1 MDNGLVFEFVVN
13 IGIQHTKC
21 WKKGEV
27 MISKY
32 ITEDGVIREIN
43 DYMPGMWINLT
54 SPSQDESLE
63 ISHRYDIDITDV
75 RAALDEEEASR
86 VDVNDDY
93 VLIIFDI
100 PTVEIRH
107 NQEAYTTIPLG
118 VIWTEEAII
127 TICSVETPVLK
138 HFIVNR
144 LKDFTTK
151 KQVRFTYQILHRTS
165 TLYQSYLRIID
176 RRRLEVEESIGG
188 ATEESE
194 IINLHE
200 MESNLVYFDTSL
212 RANRMIVDRLTRYS
226 GIRKFPEDQE
236 LLDDVVVENLQA
248 IEMTQIYR
256 DIIKGTRELMST
268 VIDNRL
274 NNIMKYLAAITIVM
288 SIPTIISGLYGMNV
302 SGDWMP
308 LSSTPYGFGIICA
321 FTLVVCI
328 IVAIYLKK
336 KKML

>member
-1 MDNGLVFEFVVN
+1 M
-13 IGIQHTKC
+13 IG
-21 WKKGEV
+21 
-27 MISKY
+27 KY
-32 ITEDGVIREIN
+32 ITENGVLKEIEEFQT
-43 DYMPGMWINLT
+43 GMWINLT
-54 SPSQDESLE
+54 SPSQEESLE
-63 ISHRYDIDITDV
+63 IAKRYHVDLADV
-75 RAALDEEEASR
+75 RAALDEEESSR

-93 VLIIFDI
+93 VLILFDI

-118 VIWTEEAII
+118 IIWTDEAII
-127 TICSVETPVLK
+127 TVCSVETPVLK
-138 HFIVNR
+138 HFIINR
-144 LKDFTTK
+144 IKDFTTK

-176 RRRLEVEESIGG
+176 RKRLEMEERMGK
-188 ATEESE
+188 ATEDAD

-200 MESNLVYFDTSL
+200 LESNLVYFDTSL

-226 GIRKFPEDQE
+226 GVKKFPEDQE
-236 LLDDVVVENLQA
+236 LLDDVIVEHLQA

-288 SIPTIISGLYGMNV
+288 SIPTIISGIYGMNV
-302 SGDWMP
+302 SGKWMP
-308 LSSTPYGFGIICA
+308 LSNTPYGFYIICGI
-321 FTLVVCI
+321 TGIVCA
-328 IVAIYLKK
+328 IVWLILRKR
-336 KKML
+336 KMV

>member
-1 MDNGLVFEFVVN
+1 
-13 IGIQHTKC
+13 
-21 WKKGEV
+21 

-32 ITEDGVIREIN
+32 ITENGVLKEIE

-54 SPSQDESLE
+54 APSQEESLL
-63 ISHRYDIDITDV
+63 ISSRYDIDLADV
-75 RAALDEEEASR
+75 RAALDEEESSR

-93 VLIIFDI
+93 VLILFDI

-118 VIWTEEAII
+118 VIWTDEAII
-127 TICSVETPVLK
+127 TVCSVETPVIK
-138 HFIVNR
+138 HFLVNKI
-144 LKDFTTK
+144 KDFTTK

-165 TLYQSYLRIID
+165 TLYQSYLRVID
-176 RRRLEVEESIGG
+176 RKRLEMEERMGK
-188 ATEESE
+188 ATEDSD

-200 MESNLVYFDTSL
+200 LESNLVYFDTSL

-226 GIRKFPEDQE
+226 GVKKFPDDQE
-236 LLDDVVVENLQA
+236 LLDDVIVENVQA

-256 DIIKGTRELMST
+256 DILKGTRELMST

-288 SIPTIISGLYGMNV
+288 SIPTIISGIYGMNV
-302 SGDWMP
+302 SGKWMP
-308 LSSTPYGFGIICA
+308 FSDTPYGFFIICG
-321 FTLVVCI
+321 LIIVVCI
-328 IVAIYLKK
+328 VVWIILRKR
-336 KKML
+336 KMI

>member
-1 MDNGLVFEFVVN
+1 
-13 IGIQHTKC
+13 
-21 WKKGEV
+21 

-32 ITEDGVIREIN
+32 ITNNHILEEITE
-43 DYMPGMWINLT
+43 YMPGMWINLT
-54 SPSQDESLE
+54 SPTHDESKE
-63 ISHRYDIDITDV
+63 ISEKFGVDISDL
-75 RAALDEEEASR
+75 RAPLDDEESSR
-86 VDVNDDY
+86 VDINDGY

-118 VIWTEEAII
+118 VIWTDETII
-127 TICSVETPVLK
+127 TVCSKETPVIK
-138 HFIVNR
+138 YFMSGQ

-151 KQVRFTYQILHRTS
+151 KQVRFTYQILYRTS

-176 RRRLEVEESIGG
+176 RKRLEMEERMGK
-188 ATEESE
+188 ATEDSD

-200 MESNLVYFDTSL
+200 LESNLVYFDTSL

-226 GIRKFPEDQE
+226 GIKKFPDDQE

-256 DIIKGTRELMST
+256 DILKGTRELMST

-274 NNIMKYLAAITIVM
+274 NNIMKYLASITIVM
-288 SIPTIISGLYGMNV
+288 AIPTIISGIYGMNV
-302 SGDWMP
+302 SSKWVP
-308 LSSTPYGFGIICA
+308 LADTPYGFLIICGII
-321 FTLVVCI
+321 LLVCI
-328 IVAIYLKK
+328 IVALVLKK
-336 KKML
+336 RKML

>member
-1 MDNGLVFEFVVN
+1 
-13 IGIQHTKC
+13 
-21 WKKGEV
+21 

-32 ITEDGVIREIN
+32 ITDDGILREIE
-43 DYMPGMWINLT
+43 DYEDGMWINLT
-54 SPSQDESLE
+54 APTQEESME
-63 ISHRYDIDITDV
+63 IANHYDIDIPDI
-75 RAALDEEEASR
+75 RAALDEEESSR
-86 VDVNDDY
+86 VEINDDY

-107 NQEAYTTIPLG
+107 SQEAYTTIPLG
-118 VIWTEEAII
+118 IIWTDNSII

-138 HFIVNR
+138 HFIINK

-151 KQVRFTYQILHRTS
+151 KKVRFTYQILYRTS
-165 TLYQSYLRIID
+165 MLYQSYLRIID
-176 RRRLEVEESIGG
+176 RKRLEMEEKMGV
-188 ATEESE
+188 ATEDFD
-194 IINLHE
+194 IILLHE
-200 MESNLVYFDTSL
+200 LESNLVYFDTSL

-226 GIRKFPEDQE
+226 GIKKFPDDQE
-236 LLDDVVVENLQA
+236 LLDDVIVENLQA

-288 SIPTIISGLYGMNV
+288 AIPTIISGLYGMNV
-302 SGDWMP
+302 AGEWMP
-308 LSSTPYGFGIICA
+308 LSSTPYGFYIICGI
-321 FTLVVCI
+321 TLLICI
-328 IVAIYLKK
+328 IVAFVLKK

>member
-1 MDNGLVFEFVVN
+1 
-13 IGIQHTKC
+13 
-21 WKKGEV
+21 

-32 ITEDGVIREIN
+32 ITEHGKFKEISE
-43 DYMPGMWINLT
+43 YTPGMWINLIAPT
-54 SPSQDESLE
+54 QDESLE
-63 ISHRYDIDITDV
+63 VANRFNIDLPDV

-86 VDVNDDY
+86 VDVADGY
-93 VLIIFDI
+93 VMIIFDI

-118 VIWTEEAII
+118 VIWTDEAII

-138 HFIVNR
+138 YFLSGHLR
-144 LKDFTTK
+144 DFTTK
-151 KQVRFTYQILHRTS
+151 KQVRFTYQILYRTCA
-165 TLYQSYLRIID
+165 LYQSYLRIID
-176 RRRLEVEESIGG
+176 RKRLEMEERMGG
-188 ATEESE
+188 ATENSD

-200 MESNLVYFDTSL
+200 LESNLVYFDTSL

-236 LLDDVVVENLQA
+236 LLDDVIIENLQA

-256 DIIKGTRELMST
+256 DILKGTRELMST

-274 NNIMKYLAAITIVM
+274 NNIMKLLAGITIIM
-288 SIPTIISGLYGMNV
+288 AIPTIISGLFGMNV
-302 SGDWMP
+302 SAQWLP
-308 LSSTPYGFGIICA
+308 FSQTPYGFAIICGI
-321 FTLVVCI
+321 TLLVCVI
-328 IVAIYLKK
+328 AVFILKK

>member
-1 MDNGLVFEFVVN
+1 
-13 IGIQHTKC
+13 
-21 WKKGEV
+21 
-27 MISKY
+27 MISRY
-32 ITEDGVIREIN
+32 ITDDGAFREIE
-43 DYMPGMWINLT
+43 DYEEGMWINLIAPT
-54 SPSQDESLE
+54 QEESLD
-63 ISHRYDIDITDV
+63 ISKRYDIDLPDI
-75 RAALDEEEASR
+75 RAALDEEESSR
-86 VDVNDDY
+86 VEINDNY

-118 VIWTEEAII
+118 IIWTDDAII

-138 HFIVNR
+138 HFIVNK

-151 KQVRFTYQILHRTS
+151 KKVRFTYQILYRTS
-165 TLYQSYLRIID
+165 MLYQSYLRVID
-176 RRRLEVEESIGG
+176 RKRLEMEEKMGG
-188 ATEESE
+188 ATEDSD
-194 IINLHE
+194 IIILHE
-200 MESNLVYFDTSL
+200 LESNLVYFDTSL

-226 GIRKFPEDQE
+226 GIKKFPEDQE
-236 LLDDVVVENLQA
+236 LLDDVIVENLQA

-288 SIPTIISGLYGMNV
+288 AIPTIISGIYGMNV
-302 SGDWMP
+302 ASKWMP
-308 LSSTPYGFGIICA
+308 LSTTPYGFYIICGIIV
-321 FTLVVCI
+321 LICI
-328 IVAIYLKK
+328 IVLYALRK

>member
-1 MDNGLVFEFVVN
+1 
-13 IGIQHTKC
+13 
-21 WKKGEV
+21 

-32 ITEDGVIREIN
+32 ITDDGILREIE
-43 DYMPGMWINLT
+43 DYQDGMWISLT
-54 SPSQDESLE
+54 APTQEESME
-63 ISHRYDIDITDV
+63 ISSHFDIDLPDI
-75 RAALDEEEASR
+75 RAALDEEESSR
-86 VDVNDDY
+86 VEINDDY

-118 VIWTEEAII
+118 IIWTDNSII
-127 TICSVETPVLK
+127 TICSVETPVIK
-138 HFIVNR
+138 HFIIHK

-151 KQVRFTYQILHRTS
+151 KKVRFTYQILYRTS
-165 TLYQSYLRIID
+165 MLYQSYLRVID
-176 RRRLEVEESIGG
+176 RKRLEMEEKMGG
-188 ATEESE
+188 ATEDSD
-194 IINLHE
+194 IIILHE
-200 MESNLVYFDTSL
+200 LESNLVYFDTSL

-226 GIRKFPEDQE
+226 GIKKFPEDQE
-236 LLDDVVVENLQA
+236 LLDDVIVENLQA

-288 SIPTIISGLYGMNV
+288 AIPTIISGIYGMNV
-302 SGDWMP
+302 ASKWMP
-308 LSSTPYGFGIICA
+308 LSTTPYGFYIICGIIV
-321 FTLVVCI
+321 LICI
-328 IVAIYLKK
+328 IVLYALRK